1 MNPWN
6 TKNLI
11 EIDVDIKNDIIEYI
25 KKRKSTVLKNR
36 IPVDKKTRIFLKKL
50 YNEYG
55 YKTIA
60 KSLGITYTVCRSL
73 IKNWAKIKTREGT
86 DVVLNSTKKFRS
98 ERVRGNKNPWYDWT
112 NKGKI
117 KNSKGIQGYYKKING
132 EFVWLRSTWE
142 YIYAKWL
149 DKNNIEWEYE
159 GRQYLFKN
167 GESYRP
173 DFTIKTKTEKY
184 IVEIKGYFKNRLYKV
199 EMFKNEYFNEKIIVI
214 CNINDYTDSYIKDL
228 KLWKLEILKNQKL
241 KESQSDQTKTYMI

>member
-86 DVVLNSTKKFRS
+86 DVVLNSTKKLLL
-98 ERVRGNKNPWYDWT
+98 V
-112 NKGKI
+112 
-117 KNSKGIQGYYKKING
+117 KK
-132 EFVWLRSTWE
+132 
-142 YIYAKWL
+142 K
-149 DKNNIEWEYE
+149 
-159 GRQYLFKN
+159 
-167 GESYRP
+167 
-173 DFTIKTKTEKY
+173 
-184 IVEIKGYFKNRLYKV
+184 KV
-199 EMFKNEYFNEKIIVI
+199 MEHFY
-214 CNINDYTDSYIKDL
+214 
-228 KLWKLEILKNQKL
+228 
-241 KESQSDQTKTYMI
+241 